1 MSLWEKKIFSN
12 HIFAHGPF
20 LTVNNVETIERKILK
35 FSQ

>member
-1 MSLWEKKIFSN
+1 MINFFPN
-12 HIFAHGPF
+12 DIFARGPF